1 MSRVADNN
9 QPTNDLMTVYNAIQD
24 YVFQNHKFC
33 SVDEIIVATSIS
45 QEKCR
50 KALRQLAKNDKLS
63 VVFEGKGN
71 PSIYA
76 PTYMLQE
83 ILRSQPKPRWV
94 EKYAF
99 TGKKEG
105 LRQIAEGRKKLEKYE
120 MFERLLYGTSTP
132 LEEAV
137 AYALQY
143 LEFKDVKHHKVEDIQ
158 DVSFM
163 HDGKKYLLEI
173 EGTNKQGDVQ
183 KVSQLDRWM
192 RTEVDKDSNPDDIV
206 GILVVNHLRSM
217 DPSSRDKSPLTDHA
231 RNYLKLYHFKFF
243 TTYFLFNTVKK
254 VYGEGLKKEEARLS
268 IVKGEHIN

>member
-1 MSRVADNN
+1 MGRVADNN
-9 QPTNDLMTVYNAIQD
+9 QPTNDLETVYNAIED

-33 SVDEIIVATSIS
+33 SVDEITVATSIYK
-45 QEKCR
+45 EKCR
-50 KALRQLAKNDKLS
+50 KALEQLAKNDKVS
-63 VVFEGKGN
+63 VVFAGKGK
-71 PSIYA
+71 PTIYV

-99 TGKKEG
+99 AGKKEG
-105 LRQIAEGRKKLEKYE
+105 LRQIQEGRKKLEQYE

-137 AYALQY
+137 AYSLQY
-143 LEFKDVKHHKVEDIQ
+143 LEFKDVKHYKVEDIQ

-163 HDGKKYLLEI
+163 HDAKKYLLEI
-173 EGTNKQGDVQ
+173 ERTNKQGDVQ

-192 RTEVDKDSNPDDIV
+192 RTEVDKGSNPDDIV

-217 DPSSRDKSPLTDHA
+217 DPSSRDKSPLTAHA

-243 TTYFLFNTVKK
+243 TTYFLFNIVKK
-254 VYGEGLKKEEARLS
+254 VYGEGLKKEEARVS
-268 IVKGEHIN
+268 IMKGEHIN